1 MFIILKCRNYY
12 LKKLFFDRVG
22 ELEEQ
27 QKVLWNIVNDNK
39 DKPEIRIKAIHELHA
54 LSVILKNAYESLPG
68 LAGLEVPIPYSD
80 YDTHN
85 QSNEPELDDSNA
97 VF

>member
-1 MFIILKCRNYY
+1 
-12 LKKLFFDRVG
+12 
-22 ELEEQ
+22 LEEQ

-39 DKPEIRIKAIHELHA
+39 DKPEIRIKTIHELHA
-54 LSVILKNAYESLPG
+54 LSVNLKNVYESLPG

-80 YDTHN
+80 NDNHN